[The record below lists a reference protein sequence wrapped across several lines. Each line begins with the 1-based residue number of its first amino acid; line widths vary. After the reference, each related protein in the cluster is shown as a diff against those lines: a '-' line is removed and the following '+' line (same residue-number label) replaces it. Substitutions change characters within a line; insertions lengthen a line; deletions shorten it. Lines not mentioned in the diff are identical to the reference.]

1 MAIAKRS
8 KICEDELSADEIR
21 MVVATDHSMQIG
33 KATASKD
40 HVPAAAAARNVQ
52 IWFKSEEIRN
62 RFYNA
67 IKRDK
72 LAQKLTIRIDSKCD
86 WVICLLRRIIIYQ
99 KYF

>member
-1 MAIAKRS
+1 MAIAKGS
-8 KICEDELSADEIR
+8 EICEDELSADEIR
-21 MVVATDHSMQIG
+21 MVVANDRPMQIG
-33 KATASKD
+33 KATESKD
-40 HVPAAAAARNVQ
+40 HVPAAARNVQ
-52 IWFKSEEIRN
+52 IWFKSEEIRT

-72 LAQKLTIRIDSKCD
+72 LAEKLTIRIDSKCD

>member
-1 MAIAKRS
+1 MAIAKGS
-8 KICEDELSADEIR
+8 EICEDELSAGEIR
-21 MVVATDHSMQIG
+21 MVVATDRPMQIG

-72 LAQKLTIRIDSKCD
+72 LAEKLTIRIDSKCD
-86 WVICLLRRIIIYQ
+86 WVICFLTSE
-99 KYF
+99 